1 MHSVSKGCKMIL
13 SDFDVSCFR
22 SRVTWKDVLEGSGS
36 TLTVEGLN
44 TCDLSVMFSCSNS
57 SDRTD
62 SKIQYYFHK

>member
-36 TLTVEGLN
+36 TLTVEA
-44 TCDLSVMFSCSNS
+44 
-57 SDRTD
+57 
-62 SKIQYYFHK
+62 